1 MKKMFAVGVALC
13 LSSTIA
19 LAQPEGGD
27 ATYLPAQKTK
37 SDLTRAKVLSKT
49 DSMNMANVL
58 DGTYSTSP
66 ASSGVLSRSE
76 VIRKMEGFQFA
87 DFGDGTNP
95 QPWVRS
101 SEAPRS
107 LAKGEGSKA
116 NESTN

>member
-13 LSSTIA
+13 LSSTVA
-19 LAQPEGGD
+19 LAQPELGD

-37 SDLTRAKVLSKT
+37 SDLSRAQVLSKT
-49 DSMNMANVL
+49 ESTNIANFQ
-58 DGTYSTSP
+58 DGTYSPSV
-66 ASSGVLSRSE
+66 ASSGVLTRSE
-76 VIRKMEGFQFA
+76 VVRKMEGFQFA

-107 LAKGEGSKA
+107 LAKNQGSK
-116 NESTN
+116 